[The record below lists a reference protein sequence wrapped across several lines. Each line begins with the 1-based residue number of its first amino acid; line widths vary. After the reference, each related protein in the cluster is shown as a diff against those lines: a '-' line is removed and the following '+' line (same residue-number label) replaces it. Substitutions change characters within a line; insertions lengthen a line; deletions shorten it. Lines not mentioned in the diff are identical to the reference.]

1 MFSVTL
7 KALIFYF
14 VWRCVM
20 AAEIKKYYVE
30 DGKMTL
36 WVNLIG
42 NVVVARTF
50 YPISYCY
57 AADGDNLGDEHDG
70 GSLGF
75 NGLTLA
81 ELLDLLGE
89 LVEASA
95 EHQSDSSVDESL
107 EYFTINQLLLEMTI
121 SYVLLT
127 VENRQIIEI
136 ALLERE
142 DPKNVLASVKLV
154 KKSV

>member
-1 MFSVTL
+1 
-7 KALIFYF
+7 
-14 VWRCVM
+14 M